1 MNENPQT
8 RRAYKIGPAAD
19 AMFKVRRER
28 LFRLGER
35 LSRLIAEDR
44 ISTLGLARRIGVTHM
59 TLYGAMNKTTRRP
72 QMKTIDRIE
81 SFLKGF
87 EWKRDE

>member
-1 MNENPQT
+1 MNEKPRK
-8 RRAYKIGPAAD
+8 RRRYQIGPAAD

-44 ISTLGLARRIGVTHM
+44 ISTLGLARRVGVTHM

-72 QMKTIDRIE
+72 QMKTIDRME
-81 SFLKGF
+81 SFLERFGA
-87 EWKRDE
+87 